1 MEQIAAV
8 FSELSGT
15 YLLEWLAAACLILL
29 AFALA
34 LFDLPG
40 NTLMIAGS
48 LGFAF
53 YDGAKYF
60 DVRLI
65 SAMILV
71 YALGEVWE
79 FALSF
84 FGIKKQVKDL
94 SWGAVFLIGCGTFAG
109 AVAGTAVLPIAGSV
123 FGGAG
128 GAFLV
133 AYLYEYLRSRDMQGA
148 GTLAW
153 QAARMQFIAMLG
165 KLVATVILAIL
176 LAKQIFF
183 YA

>member
-1 MEQIAAV
+1 MEPMTTV
-8 FSELSGT
+8 FSEPTGT

-29 AFALA
+29 AFAMA

-53 YDGAKYF
+53 YDDAKYF

-71 YALGEVWE
+71 YALGEIWE

-94 SWGAVFLIGCGTFAG
+94 SWGAVFLIGCGTFTG
-109 AVAGTAVLPIAGSV
+109 AVAGTTVLPIAGSV
-123 FGGAG
+123 LGGAC
-128 GAFLV
+128 GAFIM
-133 AYLYEYLRSRDMQGA
+133 AYLYEYLRSRNVQGA
-148 GTLAW
+148 GILAW
-153 QAARMQFIAMLG
+153 QAAKMQFIAMLG

-176 LAKQIFF
+176 LARQIFF